1 MVERLTVD
9 GTIHSHGMRI
19 ALRCFNDMPCSRH
32 QKVGGSTLPPGTN
45 IFTQMKI
52 SIANDELDAKE
63 IYELYSEWAMEKI
76 SPKTPKITFKELK
89 ETLKKSTTF
98 LAKIEGKIA
107 GFLICKIKKSKED
120 TIMYHLKKGETYAE
134 IDSIYVKKN
143 LRNKGI
149 GKELMVFCK
158 KELKNHGHKKIIILA
173 DSVNLKKLM
182 DFYEKNG
189 FNPLFVSMICED

>member
-1 MVERLTVD
+1 
-9 GTIHSHGMRI
+9 
-19 ALRCFNDMPCSRH
+19 
-32 QKVGGSTLPPGTN
+32 
-45 IFTQMKI
+45 MKI